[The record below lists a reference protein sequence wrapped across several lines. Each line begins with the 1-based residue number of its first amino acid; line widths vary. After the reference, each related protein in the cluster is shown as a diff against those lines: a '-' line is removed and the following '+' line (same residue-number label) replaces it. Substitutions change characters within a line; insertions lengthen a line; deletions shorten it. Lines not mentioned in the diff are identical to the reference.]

1 MNDLTNNLIILQD
14 KSNIKLFKKNSSHLI
29 LRDVVKILDECNKV
43 KRKKLI
49 ELSNSLKSIS
59 YGQIDINKIKKIQDD
74 TYNSLID
81 VEEIINILTNNK
93 NINNINDSYIE
104 SYEN

>member
-1 MNDLTNNLIILQD
+1 MNDLTNNLIILQN
-14 KSNIKLFKKNSSHLI
+14 KSNIKLFKKNSSNLI
-29 LRDVVKILDECNKV
+29 LRDVVKILDECNKF

-59 YGQIDINKIKKIQDD
+59 YGQIDLNKIKKMQDD
-74 TYNSLID
+74 AYNSLID
-81 VEEIINILTNNK
+81 VEEIINILTTNK
-93 NINNINDSYIE
+93 DINDLSDYIE

>member
-29 LRDVVKILDECNKV
+29 LRDVVKILNECNKV

-59 YGQIDINKIKKIQDD
+59 YGHSDINKIKKIQDD
-74 TYNSLID
+74 TYNLLID

>member
-1 MNDLTNNLIILQD
+1 MNDLTNNLIILQN
-14 KSNIKLFKKNSSHLI
+14 KSNIKLFKKNNSNFI

-43 KRKKLI
+43 KKKKII

-59 YGQIDINKIKKIQDD
+59 YGQIDISKIKQIQDE
-74 TYNSLID
+74 TYNSLTD
-81 VEEIINILTNNK
+81 VEEIINILKNNK
-93 NINNINDSYIE
+93 NINNLYIE